1 MKKRYLKPTV
11 AVELFA
17 LTQTIAS
24 CVGIKIT
31 KTGPSNGP
39 ADVLADPD
47 STNAMKSWAY
57 YGGFLS
63 NADGCIIEMNGA
75 MDPDGSCYHTNV
87 NAAFNS

>member
-24 CVGIKIT
+24 CVGIKIA
-31 KTGPSNGP
+31 KTGNGGP
-39 ADVLADPD
+39 EDVLNDPD
-47 STNAMKSWAY
+47 STDAMKSWAY

-63 NADGCIIEMNGA
+63 NADSCTIEMNG
-75 MDPDGSCYHTNV
+75 MQDPDGSCYHTNI